1 MAACLQWK
9 EEEVQADDWWAQKQ
23 EALPFQAQ
31 VRQNCLGAVAAD
43 FAAEIRVL
51 IPPEEREV

>member
-1 MAACLQWK
+1 MQWK